1 MTEKCIVARTSRF
14 CVKYIQFCCRIST
27 IKFNKSKKSTK
38 HLLKIANKTEKKL
51 LISLTRPETR
61 IDQKLLTLFLWWCVD
76 RRWFV
81 LLHWWL
87 LLLLAYTVNIYGMI
101 SGSMDVYRDNSF
113 FFCVCEPMWTHFI
126 TRTDTESLWLFRFF
140 FLYMHFNLFFFV
152 LLHNLL
158 THIHSHKTKKF
169 RARTYENTKY
179 TCKHCNSSQYTI
191 FFFVV
196 LQIYIFVLLLL

>member
-1 MTEKCIVARTSRF
+1 M
-14 CVKYIQFCCRIST
+14 
-27 IKFNKSKKSTK
+27 
-38 HLLKIANKTEKKL
+38 KIANKTEKKL

-140 FLYMHFNLFFFV
+140 FCICILIYFFLFYCTIYSLTYTHIKRKSFVLAHMKTLNIHASIAIVHNIPFFFCCFANIHFCFIIIV
-152 LLHNLL
+152 NLNQAV
-158 THIHSHKTKKF
+158 F
-169 RARTYENTKY
+169 
-179 TCKHCNSSQYTI
+179 C
-191 FFFVV
+191 FFF
-196 LQIYIFVLLLL
+196 FLLV